1 MYAYLSTDL
10 PQIKAE
16 SRAQERCEQPPT
28 SGEAGAS
35 MNAVRFLYIGLS
47 DVIVVFILLLTYVTS
62 AHLGPDLHTSQRS
75 SDDFKYL
82 MDGVYASSI
91 ISSVIPFAII
101 STQSGQTAVDSGL
114 PACSLTRAFA
124 TIGVPSCVTPLYP
137 SPPVHLA
144 PPYGSLN
151 DAQASSRSGR

>member
-1 MYAYLSTDL
+1 
-10 PQIKAE
+10 
-16 SRAQERCEQPPT
+16 
-28 SGEAGAS
+28 

-91 ISSVIPFAII
+91 IPFAII
-101 STQSGQTAVDSGL
+101 STQSGLTSVDSGL
-114 PACSLTRAFA
+114 PAGSLTRAFA

-151 DAQASSRSGR
+151 DAQASSRSDR